1 MLFLEMIYC
10 HFLLLLVLLSG
21 HKRHKLLLFI
31 QTKSSVCSD

>member
-10 HFLLLLVLLSG
+10 HFLLLVLLSG